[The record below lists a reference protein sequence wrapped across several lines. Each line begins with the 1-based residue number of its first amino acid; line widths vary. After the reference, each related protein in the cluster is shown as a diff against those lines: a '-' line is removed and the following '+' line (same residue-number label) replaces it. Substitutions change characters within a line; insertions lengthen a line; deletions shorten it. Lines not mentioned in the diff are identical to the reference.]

1 MPPDCLGAK
10 PGVTPYQ
17 LEGIRGHLASLCLT
31 FLMCEMRV
39 IIITCKIRGWD
50 NNELRS
56 T

>member
-17 LEGIRGHLASLCLT
+17 LEDIRGHLASLCLT

-39 IIITCKIRGWD
+39 IIIICKNGGWD
-50 NNELRS
+50 NNVLRS